1 MENLKKVREKRHIT
15 QVKLSVD
22 LGIAQE
28 TISGYEIGKSYP
40 SAENLIKLADI
51 LHTSTDYLLGRTN
64 SDKPINVTQND
75 LTDEEFNLIY
85 SFRKLSEENR
95 HKLLGF
101 VEALKS

>member
-51 LHTSTDYLLGRTN
+51 LHTSTDYLLGRTKN
-64 SDKPINVTQND
+64 DKPINVTQND
-75 LTDEEFNLIY
+75 LTDDEFNLIY
-85 SFRKLSEENR
+85 SFRKLSEENK

>member
-40 SAENLIKLADI
+40 SAENLIKLADM
-51 LHTSTDYLLGRTN
+51 LHTSTDYLLGRTKN
-64 SDKPINVTQND
+64 DKPINVTQND
-75 LTDEEFNLIY
+75 LTDDEFNLIY
-85 SFRKLSEENR
+85 SFRKLSEENK